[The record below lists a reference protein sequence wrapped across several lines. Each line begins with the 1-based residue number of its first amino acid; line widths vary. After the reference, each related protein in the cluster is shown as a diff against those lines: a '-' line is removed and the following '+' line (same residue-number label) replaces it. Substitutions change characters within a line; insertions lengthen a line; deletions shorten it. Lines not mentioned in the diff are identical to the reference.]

1 MENLELILTIAIPI
15 YSLIVILAG
24 VYLGHWLTLK
34 AFAHVQPSMK
44 EMAKSQ
50 GGSVSTE
57 KDWFEEAMKDTPEE
71 LSKSEEEKIKAEFKK
86 TGLPESLLDSYKKR
100 GKSPADFYGYDTE
113 YPQGGVEEEL
123 EKADSESYKHDYGL
137 KEPV

>member
-44 EMAKSQ
+44 DMAKA
-50 GGSVSTE
+50 GKGSVMQE
-57 KDWFEEAMKDTPEE
+57 PDWFEDAMKDQPEE
-71 LSKSEEEKIKAEFKK
+71 LSPEEESRLKKEFEK
-86 TGLPESLLDSYKKR
+86 TGLPDSVWESYKKSGR
-100 GKSPADFYGYDTE
+100 NPSDFYGYDTE
-113 YPQGGVEEEL
+113 FPQGDVEEEL
-123 EKADSESYKHDYGL
+123 EKET
-137 KEPV
+137 V